1 MMRATTMLPSR
12 DIPLL
17 YPACPSCGRALRFA
31 RTVPGTGGLAELQ
44 TFSCRECSLWITES
58 ADKHSSWNRPESS

>member
-1 MMRATTMLPSR
+1 MMRATIMPPTR
-12 DIPLL
+12 DIPQL

-31 RTVPGTGGLAELQ
+31 RTIPGTNGLAELQ

-58 ADKHSSWNRPESS
+58 AEASLVK

>member
-1 MMRATTMLPSR
+1 MMRATTMQPPR

-31 RTVPGTGGLAELQ
+31 RTIPGTQRSRRTPDFQLPGMQPLDHGISRRA
-44 TFSCRECSLWITES
+44 SLVE
-58 ADKHSSWNRPESS
+58 